1 MSGVIYTIR
10 PANGHDKILFP
21 VKLEP
26 GCGVIRGTDG
36 SLIYVRNCD
45 AGFFDAVRAMHE
57 ALSDAVEKY
66 GKPGGPWNVPGE
78 PGTWIAKAKEAL
90 RKARGEA

>member
-1 MSGVIYTIR
+1 MSGFTYTIR
-10 PANGHDKILFP
+10 PENGRDKILFP

-36 SLIYVRNCD
+36 RLIYVRNCD
-45 AGFFDAVRAMHE
+45 TGFFDTVRAMYQ
-57 ALSDAVEKY
+57 ALSYAVEKY

-78 PGTWIAKAKEAL
+78 PGTWIAKAKKAL
-90 RKARGEA
+90 RKVRGEG